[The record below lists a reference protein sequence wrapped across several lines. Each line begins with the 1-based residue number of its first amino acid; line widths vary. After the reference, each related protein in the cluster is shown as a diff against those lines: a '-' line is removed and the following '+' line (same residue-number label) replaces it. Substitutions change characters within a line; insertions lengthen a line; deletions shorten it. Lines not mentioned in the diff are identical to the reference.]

1 MKIVLIRELMD
12 GKGGMIY
19 NNYRSPQPLN
29 GREVKVI
36 KKGGRRKRKNNN
48 KGSKKNSSKLM

>member
-1 MKIVLIRELMD
+1 MD

-36 KKGGRRKRKNNN
+36 KKVPRRRNKK
-48 KGSKKNSSKLM
+48 KGSKLM